1 MIYLCDRFRNFN
13 PCSFMQKIIY
23 INKTYIE
30 PTKNNYNVLFIK
42 IFGFGASNLAMK
54 TPDR

>member
-1 MIYLCDRFRNFN
+1 
-13 PCSFMQKIIY
+13 MQKIIY
-23 INKTYIE
+23 INKTYIKS
-30 PTKNNYNVLFIK
+30 TKNNYDVLFIK